1 MNVIKFT
8 FLKYINFILLFT
20 RGYLISYFL
29 SYEKY
34 AAWGIVM
41 FVISYHSIAGFG
53 IPKIVL
59 TKLKDNN
66 SQNFSSNLL
75 GTSVF
80 YIFLL
85 CIFFFILFQFSQIFI
100 EWNIN
105 EQFSVESLIIL
116 SALLL
121 INDSFVN
128 AARYKKLYNLIIV
141 TESISII
148 PLIVLLII
156 FGENIEVD
164 QCIYIMIFSILLSI
178 FTYLTFVKLRL
189 QKQNIIPYLSLIKN
203 LGIPLLFFNYA
214 SYILFIL
221 LRYIVLEK
229 YDDQVISNFNFGW
242 FISNALVMGISTVT
256 WYFYP
261 MLLKNLKESNKK
273 NKFSFDDLYYLQLV
287 VSLLIVVV
295 SIPFFKYFT
304 YNFYDKFELS
314 LIHFR
319 FIVISQLIFYL
330 STYPSSF
337 LIANDKKKELILSGI
352 ISALFFGLY
361 VYIQIFYKNLTIE
374 SLYAGLITSS
384 IIFLYLI
391 SHNVK
396 MKNKR
401 SYFYISIILFSAIAF
416 NTNNFTFLILFVVLV
431 FIVKIN
437 FFYFKNIITK
447 IINENRNF

>member
-8 FLKYINFILLFT
+8 FLKYINFILLFI

-29 SYEKY
+29 TYEKY

-66 SQNFSSNLL
+66 SQKFSSNLL

-85 CIFFFILFQFSQIFI
+85 CIIFLILFRFSQIFI

-128 AARYKKLYNLIIV
+128 AARYKKLYNLIII

-156 FGENIEVD
+156 FGENIKVD
-164 QCIYIMIFSILLSI
+164 QCIYIMIFSISFSI
-178 FTYLTFVKLRL
+178 LIYYIFVKLRF
-189 QKQNIIPYLSLIKN
+189 KVQNIIPYLNLIKN

-214 SYILFIL
+214 SYIIFIL
-221 LRYIVLEK
+221 LRYFVLEK

-242 FISNALVMGISTVT
+242 FISNAIVMGISTVT

-261 MLLKNLKESNKK
+261 MLLKNLKEFNKK

-287 VSLLIVVV
+287 VSLFLVIV

-319 FIVISQLIFYL
+319 FVLISQLIFYL

-361 VYIQIFYKNLTIE
+361 VYVKIFYENLTIE
-374 SLYAGLITSS
+374 SLYVGLIISS
-384 IIFLYLI
+384 IIFLFSI

-401 SYFYISIILFSAIAF
+401 SYFYISIILFSTIAF
-416 NTNNFTFLILFVVLV
+416 NTNNFTFLILFVILV

-437 FFYFKNIITK
+437 FFYFKNIISS